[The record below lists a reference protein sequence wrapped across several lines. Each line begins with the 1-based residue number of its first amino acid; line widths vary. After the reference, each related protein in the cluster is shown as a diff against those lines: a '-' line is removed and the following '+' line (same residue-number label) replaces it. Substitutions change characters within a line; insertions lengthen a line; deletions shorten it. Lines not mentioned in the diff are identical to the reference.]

1 MFIDVVKYFA
11 KFSTLEGVL
20 ENFTSGSS
28 RVAGYSDLIAELG
41 KQTYLGIVPRFVF
54 GPTLEKVTTRVTSIL
69 DGPYLFIDY
78 GEFEHSTTAPGQF
91 SDFARLAVT
100 VACPLRD
107 SSFDSVEQLLLM
119 EDCLTR
125 LVKIRNEILKLR
137 CNHDPFYRGISK
149 EHSITP
155 FEAPALA
162 SAGWTMIFS
171 RSGFDTLS
179 GKPK

>member
-1 MFIDVVKYFA
+1 MA
-11 KFSTLEGVL
+11 
-20 ENFTSGSS
+20 NFTSGSS
-28 RVAGYSDLIAELG
+28 KIAGYYELIDELD
-41 KQTYLGIVPRFVF
+41 KQTYQGIVPEFVF

-69 DGPYLFIDY
+69 DGPYLFVDY
-78 GEFEHSTTAPGQF
+78 GEFEHSTSAPGQF

-100 VACPLRD
+100 VARPFRD
-107 SSFDSVEQLLLM
+107 SSADSVEQLLM
-119 EDCLTR
+119 TDDCLQR
-125 LVKIRNEILKLR
+125 LVKMRNTILALR
-137 CNHDPFYRGISK
+137 CNADPYYRGIAR

-162 SAGWTMIFS
+162 SVGWTMIFS